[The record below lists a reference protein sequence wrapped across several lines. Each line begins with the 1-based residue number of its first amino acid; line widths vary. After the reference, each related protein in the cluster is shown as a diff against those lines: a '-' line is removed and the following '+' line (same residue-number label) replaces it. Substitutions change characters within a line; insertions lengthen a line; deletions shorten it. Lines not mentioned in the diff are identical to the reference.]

1 MNLSALAGILAAVL
15 GSLYTIQALLL
26 PNASIGNPFAPKIFP
41 IGVGMLMVITGIVL
55 TVREIRQTGL
65 NEKGTKEK
73 SDNETRKFI
82 AYISGACILYG
93 LTFNHIGYVFSTILF
108 LEIILTLFNG
118 KKNWKVNTIVSVCFS
133 SFIYIVFTK
142 LLGITLPVMPFINF

>member
-15 GSLYTIQALLL
+15 GSLYSIQALLL
-26 PNASIGNPFAPKIFP
+26 PNAALGNPLAPKIFP
-41 IGVGMLMVITGIVL
+41 IGVGVLMVITGVVL
-55 TVREIRQTGL
+55 AVREIRQTGL
-65 NEKGTKEK
+65 IVEGNKEKGN
-73 SDNETRKFI
+73 NETRKFI
-82 AYISGACILYG
+82 AYISLACILYG
-93 LTFNHIGYVFSTILF
+93 LTFNHIGYVLSTILF